1 MSERLLNKLKCKC
14 GDYFI
19 SKYTDE
25 YLQEKYPYVEGDLS
39 WKSQNNVRKWIKL
52 KRFLICPTCGNKKK
66 ISKKLLMKISKMKY
80 ERDKENESQ

>member
-1 MSERLLNKLKCKC
+1 MNERLLKKLKCKKC

-25 YLQEKYPYVEGDLS
+25 YLQEKYPYKEGDRG
-39 WKSQNNVRKWIKL
+39 WKNLMNMNTWVKL
-52 KRFLICPTCGNKKK
+52 KRFLKCPTCGNKKK

-80 ERDKENESQ
+80 KRDK